1 MDEFITIARITR
13 PRGVRGEVTAQVL
26 TDFPERFRNV
36 NRVRLLC
43 DEKIQWAEVESFRFH
58 RNRVI
63 LKFLGFESLDQASL
77 LAGSEVQ
84 VPEEEAVELPPGVYF
99 HFQLMGCDVSES
111 GRSLGRVVEVL
122 EAGGSTNLVV
132 RTGDG
137 ADFMIPL
144 AHRFVR
150 SVDLASSCIQVEL
163 PEGLLELALDPPQKR
178 KRRGSPDR

>member
-1 MDEFITIARITR
+1 LDEFITIARITR

>member
-13 PRGVRGEVTAQVL
+13 PRGVRGEVTAEVL
-26 TDFPERFRNV
+26 TDFPERFRSV
-36 NRVRLLC
+36 SRVRLLC

-63 LKFLGFESLDQASL
+63 LKFRGFESPDQASL

-99 HFQLMGCDVSES
+99 HFQLVGCDISEG
-111 GRSLGRVVEVL
+111 GRPLGQVVEIL
-122 EAGGSTNLVV
+122 DTGGSTNLVV

-144 AHRFVR
+144 AHQFVS
-150 SVDLASSCIQVEL
+150 SVDLTSSCIQVEL
-163 PEGLLELALDPPQKR
+163 PEGLLELALQPPR
-178 KRRGSPDR
+178 KSKGR